1 VIIFAQ
7 SSRSSVEEAVWKA
20 DAESAEACTSNNVDK
35 MLAFYDPNA
44 VFFGTN
50 PATSG
55 SDRLRALPAK

>member
-20 DAESAEACTSNNVDK
+20 DAESAEATFNNVDK

-50 PATSG
+50 RPTSG